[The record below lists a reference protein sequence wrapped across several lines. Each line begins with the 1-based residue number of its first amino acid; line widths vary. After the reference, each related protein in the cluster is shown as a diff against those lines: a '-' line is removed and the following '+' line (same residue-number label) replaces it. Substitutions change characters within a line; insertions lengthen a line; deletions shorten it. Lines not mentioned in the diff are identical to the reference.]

1 MFGAQ
6 VSGFRGCVILWGGY
20 FFRAWGFGVLTCHY
34 GSMYPILDVP
44 LLLLPSKSEPY
55 LGGGGGGGAWC
66 LVTECMLH
74 GLGDISNQLKLSYEF
89 ANMS

>member
-55 LGGGGGGGAWC
+55 LGGGGGGVVFSNRMHAAWFRRYKQ
-66 LVTECMLH
+66 
-74 GLGDISNQLKLSYEF
+74 S
-89 ANMS
+89 A

>member
-55 LGGGGGGGAWC
+55 LGGGGGGGVVFSNRMHAAWFRRYKQ
-66 LVTECMLH
+66 
-74 GLGDISNQLKLSYEF
+74 S
-89 ANMS
+89 A